1 MTQSGRSLASS
12 FSDASI
18 WLYDLGRVTGCHL
31 SEPQLPYLH
40 NRCFGLESHSEIPM
54 VLFGEKKKKICGSTH
69 LCRPAQVIHLS
80 DSCPEGRVETLLA
93 VITEGV
99 FERRSLCRSNVVIVK
114 GCKFHMGS

>member
-1 MTQSGRSLASS
+1 MTESGGSLASS

-18 WLYDLGRVTGCHL
+18 RLYDLGPVTGCHL
-31 SEPQLPYLH
+31 SEPQLPYLQ

-54 VLFGEKKKKICGSTH
+54 VLFGKKKKICGSTH

-93 VITEGV
+93 IITEDV

-114 GCKFHMGS
+114 GCKFHTGS

>member
-1 MTQSGRSLASS
+1 MTESGRSLASS

-54 VLFGEKKKKICGSTH
+54 VLFGEKKKKDLWFNTSMQTCS
-69 LCRPAQVIHLS
+69 S
-80 DSCPEGRVETLLA
+80 DSSFRLLSGR
-93 VITEGV
+93 
-99 FERRSLCRSNVVIVK
+99 
-114 GCKFHMGS
+114 

>member
-1 MTQSGRSLASS
+1 MTESGRSLASS

-54 VLFGEKKKKICGSTH
+54 VLFGEKKKKRSVVQHIY
-69 LCRPAQVIHLS
+69 A
-80 DSCPEGRVETLLA
+80 DLL
-93 VITEGV
+93 
-99 FERRSLCRSNVVIVK
+99 K
-114 GCKFHMGS
+114 